1 MKTLSLQTVDPI
13 EQLASLS
20 ATVSLEA
27 FSLRSIG
34 NRLADI
40 IPNMAHAFR
49 QFAYTHKSDK
59 LDLTPL
65 NVNQSIL
72 TKALTAANYM
82 DLQRFQVC
90 VPQGFTGNM
99 VEFLA
104 VMANAIEFT
113 NGIRERMTSYNQL
126 LSALLSDKQTRLR
139 TNDMSTATSD
149 MERQREA
156 IRVALAAFSKNS
168 RSDRAPLG
176 ETYRNL
182 AEINQAAEAT
192 SKIITAAAAL
202 NLESINQ
209 LIKDAVELLDE
220 FERRAN
226 EGTIDA
232 LSPQMY
238 KSLASS
244 TLTMARDAELH
255 SLMCYKAWEC
265 KDSMETT
272 CKELIKSLRY

>member
-1 MKTLSLQTVDPI
+1 MKTLSLASVDPI

-20 ATVSLEA
+20 ATVALEA
-27 FSLRSIG
+27 FTLRSIG
-34 NRLADI
+34 NRLADV
-40 IPNMAHAFR
+40 IPTMAHAFR

-65 NVNQSIL
+65 NVNRQIL
-72 TKALTAANYM
+72 AKALSSANYL
-82 DLQRFQVC
+82 DIQRVMVC

-99 VEFLA
+99 VEYLA
-104 VMANAIEFT
+104 IMSNAIEFT

-126 LSALLSDKQTRLR
+126 ISALLSDKQTRLR
-139 TNDMSTATSD
+139 TSDLSTATSD

-156 IRVALAAFSKNS
+156 IRVALAAFSRNS
-168 RSDRAPLG
+168 RSDRQSLG
-176 ETYRNL
+176 DTYANL
-182 AEINQAAEAT
+182 NELSQSVDAT
-192 SKIITAAAAL
+192 ASIITAAAAL
-202 NLESINQ
+202 NLESINT
-209 LIKDAVELLDE
+209 LINDAVELLDE

-226 EGTIDA
+226 EGTIEQ

-272 CKELIKSLRY
+272 CKELIKTLRY